1 MSTTPTEREYFLDSI
16 RAWLMLL
23 GIPFHISLI
32 YSSHT
37 WHVNSQ
43 MPSWWLTLF
52 NDFIHAFRMQVFF
65 VISGYF
71 SYMLFLRYP
80 LKRWWKVRV
89 ERVGIPMLT
98 AIPLLTLP
106 QFIMLQYVKGKAEN
120 WPNLS
125 LYEKYNTLV
134 WELVSH
140 LWFLLVLVVLTT
152 VSLFIFS
159 RLRHHLSSR
168 ADAFF
173 ATVTLGKLSVLFLLL
188 GIAYAAVRRIL
199 FIVYPPILSDGLF
212 NFVVMQSLFYIP
224 FFLIGALAFIYPK
237 LKALFTTPSPW
248 CAVGAAIA
256 FAAYLLNQRYGSGD
270 AWMYETESVITMLLG
285 LWMVNVV
292 FALGHR
298 LLNRH
303 AAARR
308 EMERGEVQLLE
319 LFVIKQRVKQGIYP
333 GHGGE
338 RVFCQLFHQP
348 RNITRVSNQHVLTA
362 ELNKQQAVHGERKD
376 VIQRKRGDH
385 HLFARM
391 QQRPVGGIDLL
402 KVRQHVA
409 VGQHCAFRHAG
420 GTAGI
425 LQEREIF

>member
-1 MSTTPTEREYFLDSI
+1 MTTVPVQREYFLDSI

-37 WHVNSQ
+37 WHVNSIE
-43 MPSWWLTLF
+43 PSWWLTLF
-52 NDFIHAFRMQVFF
+52 NDFIHSFRMQVFF

-80 LKRWWKVRV
+80 MKRWWKVRV

-120 WPNLS
+120 WQNLS

-140 LWFLLVLVVLTT
+140 LWFLLVLVVMTT
-152 VSLFIFS
+152 VSLWIFS
-159 RLRHHLSSR
+159 KLRRHLSRHHESHFPHL
-168 ADAFF
+168 
-173 ATVTLGKLSVLFLLL
+173 TYGKLSLLFLVL
-188 GIAYAAVRRIL
+188 GIAYGAIRRIL
-199 FIVYPPILSDGLF
+199 FMVYPPVLSDGLF
-212 NFVVMQSLFYIP
+212 NFVVMQTLFYIP
-224 FFLIGALAFIYPK
+224 FFMLGALAFISPK

-248 CAVGAAIA
+248 CAVGSALA

-298 LLNRH
+298 LLNFKSARVTYFVNASLFIYLVH
-303 AAARR
+303 HPLTLFFGAYITPHIRSNALGFFTGLVFVVGIAILLYEIHLRIPLLRFLFSGKPQNKAESVKAA
-308 EMERGEVQLLE
+308 
-319 LFVIKQRVKQGIYP
+319 
-333 GHGGE
+333 
-338 RVFCQLFHQP
+338 
-348 RNITRVSNQHVLTA
+348 
-362 ELNKQQAVHGERKD
+362 
-376 VIQRKRGDH
+376 
-385 HLFARM
+385 
-391 QQRPVGGIDLL
+391 
-402 KVRQHVA
+402 
-409 VGQHCAFRHAG
+409 
-420 GTAGI
+420 
-425 LQEREIF
+425 